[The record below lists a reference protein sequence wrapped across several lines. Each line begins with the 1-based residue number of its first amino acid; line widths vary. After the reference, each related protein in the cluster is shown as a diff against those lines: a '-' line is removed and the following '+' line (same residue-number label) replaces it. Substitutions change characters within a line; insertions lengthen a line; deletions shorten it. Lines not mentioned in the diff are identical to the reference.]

1 MQAFPQNRYLFRHEA
16 VKCHYFRFGL
26 VPSRPTPPARIS
38 RPPATMTQLST
49 SSSHHC
55 LRPFYHFVP
64 YENHRSAVQLI
75 ALPPPHSG
83 NLSQFFQY
91 THGHTATMSAN
102 GSAVPQDKSVA
113 QSAQPEIEEDEE
125 EEESGVDEVSYTM
138 KKLADILANECGRLP
153 KVSYTTTRVLGQ
165 SIPIATESVAVA
177 GNCSPKR
184 KSSLASH

>member
-1 MQAFPQNRYLFRHEA
+1 
-16 VKCHYFRFGL
+16 
-26 VPSRPTPPARIS
+26 
-38 RPPATMTQLST
+38 MTQLST

-102 GSAVPQDKSVA
+102 GSAVPQDTASVEDVKGKGKSVA

>member
-1 MQAFPQNRYLFRHEA
+1 
-16 VKCHYFRFGL
+16 
-26 VPSRPTPPARIS
+26 
-38 RPPATMTQLST
+38 
-49 SSSHHC
+49 
-55 LRPFYHFVP
+55 
-64 YENHRSAVQLI
+64 
-75 ALPPPHSG
+75 
-83 NLSQFFQY
+83 
-91 THGHTATMSAN
+91 MSAN
-102 GSAVPQDKSVA
+102 GSAVPQDTASVEDVKGKGKSVA